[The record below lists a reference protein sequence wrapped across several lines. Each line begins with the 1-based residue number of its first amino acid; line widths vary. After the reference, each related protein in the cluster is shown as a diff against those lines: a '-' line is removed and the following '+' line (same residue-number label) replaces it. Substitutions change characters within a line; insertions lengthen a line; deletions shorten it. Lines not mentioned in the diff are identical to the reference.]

1 MDLELLPA
9 DENGTFCVVDDVIT
23 DASQEGSSELA
34 HSSSS
39 GYNHVG
45 FFFFCYGD
53 DCLPCFSF
61 FGHEFR
67 RFNVGRLQFLLVLL
81 LQNFDLF
88 FNLEQ
93 QLLDDSRALNTSRQ
107 TQVITKQNKKRNKRT
122 LKTQKWQALLKRCR
136 LLTNGSAEFG
146 ETTAL
151 I

>member
-67 RFNVGRLQFLLVLL
+67 RFLNWNQRYSASLVDISTIHDLQCTFSFWWAEVKGRRGDLGQTNMWQSMQYFTSFIKF
-81 LQNFDLF
+81 QN
-88 FNLEQ
+88 
-93 QLLDDSRALNTSRQ
+93 
-107 TQVITKQNKKRNKRT
+107 
-122 LKTQKWQALLKRCR
+122 C
-136 LLTNGSAEFG
+136 
-146 ETTAL
+146 
-151 I
+151 

>member
-67 RFNVGRLQFLLVLL
+67 RFLNWNQRYSASLVDIIYNVHFLSDGRRWRVGVGIWGKQTCDKACNILLRSLNSKIVK
-81 LQNFDLF
+81 LF
-88 FNLEQ
+88 IKTHCGFNY
-93 QLLDDSRALNTSRQ
+93 S
-107 TQVITKQNKKRNKRT
+107 
-122 LKTQKWQALLKRCR
+122 
-136 LLTNGSAEFG
+136 
-146 ETTAL
+146 L
-151 I
+151 IM

>member
-23 DASQEGSSELA
+23 DTSQEGSSELA

-67 RFNVGRLQFLLVLL
+67 RFLNWNQRYSASLVDISTTHDLQCTFSFWWAEVRVGVGIWGKQTCDKACNILLRSFYSKIVK
-81 LQNFDLF
+81 LF
-88 FNLEQ
+88 IKTHCDFNY
-93 QLLDDSRALNTSRQ
+93 S
-107 TQVITKQNKKRNKRT
+107 
-122 LKTQKWQALLKRCR
+122 
-136 LLTNGSAEFG
+136 
-146 ETTAL
+146 L
-151 I
+151 IM